1 MTDETLHGCS
11 ASLAGDPV
19 GHRLRTAP
27 MAAVAA
33 VEGSDLDRYGAPL
46 GAGRHRRAA
55 AVRDRSRGD
64 RPVRDA
70 DGRQTLEEMQV
81 TTNELPGLAGSTFF
95 FDAVAAAKARSAL
108 PASDPGPAVG
118 TARLPSSH

>member
-1 MTDETLHGCS
+1 MEHLW
-11 ASLAGDPV
+11 APV
-19 GHRLRTAP
+19 GTGVRPQSETDH
-27 MAAVAA
+27 VAT
-33 VEGSDLDRYGAPL
+33 DLFG
-46 GAGRHRRAA
+46 
-55 AVRDRSRGD
+55 
-64 RPVRDA
+64 DA

-95 FDAVAAAKARSAL
+95 FDAVAAAKARCAL